1 MRPAATKGDEAS
13 VSLTSESS
21 FCEVVTIEDEEE
33 DQQDE
38 SDFGESSHIEASD
51 IDPPEF
57 IVQFKAWLK
66 SADGGNLDNNT
77 SEQHGKQIF
86 KLLKVID
93 SKQEVASLFN
103 SKIINNKFLEG
114 FAKHQYHA
122 KTTKSYLLSL
132 RHFYSFALNNDS
144 GVNLTKEQILSVKER
159 VTRWSSSLRKGCSKR
174 HGKKWKKICTL

>member
-86 KLLKVID
+86 KSSPPQGSTKVTQD
-93 SKQEVASLFN
+93 RKN
-103 SKIINNKFLEG
+103 
-114 FAKHQYHA
+114 
-122 KTTKSYLLSL
+122 
-132 RHFYSFALNNDS
+132 R
-144 GVNLTKEQILSVKER
+144 
-159 VTRWSSSLRKGCSKR
+159 SSQTPPEHRPR
-174 HGKKWKKICTL
+174 